1 MLICSLNTI
10 FALLNYEKV
19 IKQAT
24 KYGNKKT
31 ESRLTLRCFK
41 RNEGRRNKAQ
51 ARRTLHVHGQENMLR
66 TQKRGIFVRHHNK
79 EWHADHN
86 TAQVMTMERKC

>member
-1 MLICSLNTI
+1 MII
-10 FALLNYEKV
+10 FALLSYEKV

-31 ESRLTLRCFK
+31 ESRLTLRRFK

-51 ARRTLHVHGQENMLR
+51 ARRPLHVHGQENMLR
-66 TQKRGIFVRHHNK
+66 TQKRGIFVCHHHK
-79 EWHADHN
+79 EWYANHN
-86 TAQVMTMERKC
+86 TAQVMTIEGKC

>member
-1 MLICSLNTI
+1 MQAFLI
-10 FALLNYEKV
+10 FALLSYENV

-41 RNEGRRNKAQ
+41 RNGSRRDKA
-51 ARRTLHVHGQENMLR
+51 
-66 TQKRGIFVRHHNK
+66 
-79 EWHADHN
+79 
-86 TAQVMTMERKC
+86 